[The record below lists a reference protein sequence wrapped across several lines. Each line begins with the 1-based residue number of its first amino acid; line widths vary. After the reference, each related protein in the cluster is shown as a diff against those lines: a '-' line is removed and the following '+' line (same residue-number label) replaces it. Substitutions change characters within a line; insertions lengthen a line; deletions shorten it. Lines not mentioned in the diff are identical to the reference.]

1 MLQLSIFQASMES
14 VFVQFC
20 QSLFFVSCG
29 GWSGSGLSVRD
40 ETVFITYWSIVLKS
54 PETTKEKLRLIQGME
69 TKAEYEIDPKLMSK
83 ILKRSSSKMSDE
95 AALKFQCLL

>member
-1 MLQLSIFQASMES
+1 
-14 VFVQFC
+14 
-20 QSLFFVSCG
+20 
-29 GWSGSGLSVRD
+29 
-40 ETVFITYWSIVLKS
+40 VLKS